1 MLFIG
6 SERLA
11 ISPDSLCGLF
21 ITPLFSLR
29 AWVIVYFFPGD
40 SRTRPRPFRAL
51 AAARTGAVGCRCRSP
66 RGQGRMNSARSAA
79 RSGPEP
85 AVPAPHTAPL
95 RELFS
100 SWERVQAPTINQ
112 RPPLC
117 HLPTSAPFSCPLPR
131 SHPPPPPLPPEQPGC
146 PWKRRN
152 APAHSW
158 GARSPSAR
166 ASVAFTAEIFR
177 AAPSL
182 CSPSS
187 LGRALTINNFIFL
200 PKNSDVTTVS
210 HRIPA
215 SRLHNRLCKIII
227 AR

>member
-1 MLFIG
+1 M
-6 SERLA
+6 
-11 ISPDSLCGLF
+11 PGLF
-21 ITPLFSLR
+21 YIFFS
-29 AWVIVYFFPGD
+29 GD
-40 SRTRPRPFRAL
+40 SRARPRPFRAL
-51 AAARTGAVGCRCRSP
+51 AAPRTGAVGCRCRSP
-66 RGQGRMNSARSAA
+66 RGQGRMSSARSAA

-85 AVPAPHTAPL
+85 AAPAPHTAPL
-95 RELFS
+95 RERFS
-100 SWERVQAPTINQ
+100 SWERAQAPTINQ
-112 RPPLC
+112 HPPLC
-117 HLPTSAPFSCPLPR
+117 HLPTSDPFPCPFPAPTPRPLLFPR
-131 SHPPPPPLPPEQPGC
+131 SS
-146 PWKRRN
+146 RD

-158 GARSPSAR
+158 GASSSSAR
-166 ASVAFTAEIFR
+166 ASVAFTAEMLR

-182 CSPSS
+182 CSPFS